1 MSGLAAL
8 LAGRSAP
15 GIYRWH
21 GGFEVADVR
30 HTVEH
35 AGWHFAYFDGWHGE
49 SKQEFLEGV
58 GEALGF
64 PDDYARNFDSLGDHL
79 GDVVA
84 ADSEGLVFLWDGWGP
99 FARADEQAFSV
110 ALSVLGTRVNADRG
124 GPFSVLLRG
133 DGPEVPGVKSLD

>member
-8 LAGRSAP
+8 LAGRANP

-21 GGFEVADVR
+21 GGFDVADVR

-49 SKQEFLEGV
+49 SKAEFLTGV
-58 GEALGF
+58 GEALDF
-64 PDDYARNFDSLGDHL
+64 PDYYGQNFDALGDCL
-79 GDVVA
+79 ADVVA
-84 ADSEGLVFLWDGWGP
+84 GDSEGLVLLWDGWGP
-99 FARADEQAFSV
+99 FARADDQAFSV

-124 GPFSVLLRG
+124 GPFAVLLRG
-133 DGPEVPGVKSLD
+133 DGPDVSGVPSLD